1 MGPRP
6 KSVDF
11 EVLHVHIKQPNSAAL
26 ELTRSQQVVCAGAA
40 VCGEHLQGAAASV
53 QRRGGGAGQQ
63 GQPAQDRQ
71 ALALAGPWDE
81 SKPKAANILRV
92 LPKNPKMI

>member
-11 EVLHVHIKQPNSAAL
+11 EVLHVQIKHLNSTAL
-26 ELTRSQQVVCAGAA
+26 ELPTSQRLVCAGAA
-40 VCGEHLQGAAASV
+40 VRGEHLQGAAAGL
-53 QRRGGGAGQQ
+53 QCRRGGAGNQ

-71 ALALAGPWDE
+71 ALAL
-81 SKPKAANILRV
+81 V
-92 LPKNPKMI
+92 

>member
-11 EVLHVHIKQPNSAAL
+11 EVLHVQTKQPNSTAL
-26 ELTRSQQVVCAGAA
+26 ELATSQQVVYAGAA
-40 VCGEHLQGAAASV
+40 VRGEHLQGAAASV

-63 GQPAQDRQ
+63 GQPAQDHQ
-71 ALALAGPWDE
+71 ALAL
-81 SKPKAANILRV
+81 V
-92 LPKNPKMI
+92 